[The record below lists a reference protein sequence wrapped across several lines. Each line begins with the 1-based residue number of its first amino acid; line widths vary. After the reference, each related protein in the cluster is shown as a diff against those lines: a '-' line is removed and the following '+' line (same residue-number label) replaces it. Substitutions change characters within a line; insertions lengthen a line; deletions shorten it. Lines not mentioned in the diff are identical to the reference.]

1 MLVVYKEWPLF
12 RRCMAL
18 NLLVMG
24 SSVALA
30 QTAAPLDRNE
40 IVVVGAKIADLQA
53 DVERCEAGKC
63 TVREDVIATVR
74 FAEAAFLEGKYFD
87 AHKAL
92 GKAVARTK
100 KDADSDPFAVAELQT
115 ARANVAR
122 HYGEPRDAWRA
133 TGAVARLLERHAPGS
148 PTAML
153 ARMRLIDANFRRDF
167 GPYNINQLQ
176 ALSQEALEANQPL
189 IALRADLSH
198 ASMLFRSRRREEA
211 RDLLSR
217 IVASPV
223 PNSGFLRLSAEILAM
238 RLDLHDGDT
247 SRVDTLIAR
256 LSEEQKRFGP
266 TLVWAPEMPTPRGS
280 VYAGARDQPPGS
292 GGQSFATV
300 PLRWVDIGFAIG
312 PDGRVESVDVL
323 RGSSS
328 PGWAKPLTVAIA
340 KRRYTPAADPDD
352 LTGRYRI
359 ERYTLTADLMI
370 PTGSRIRSRAGAPR
384 FERLD
389 LTAAPPREVQAP
401 AITN

>member
-1 MLVVYKEWPLF
+1 LF
-12 RRCMAL
+12 RRVI
-18 NLLVMG
+18 VMSLSVLF

-30 QTAAPLDRNE
+30 QTPAPLNRNE
-40 IVVVGAKIADLQA
+40 IVVVGARIADLKA
-53 DVERCEAGKC
+53 DLERCEAGTC

-74 FAEAAFLEGKYFD
+74 YAEAAFLEGRYFD

-100 KDADSDPFAVAELQT
+100 KNEDSDPFAVAELLT

-133 TGAVARLLERHAPGS
+133 TGGIARLLERHAPHS

-167 GPYNINQLQ
+167 GPYNINQLRVL
-176 ALSQEALEANQPL
+176 AQEALEAGEPL
-189 IALRADLSH
+189 IALRADLSR
-198 ASMLFRSRRREEA
+198 ASMLYRSRRREEA
-211 RDLLSR
+211 RELLSR
-217 IVASPV
+217 IMASQV
-223 PNSGFLRLSAEILAM
+223 PNSAFLRLSAEILAM

-247 SRVDTLIAR
+247 SKVDALIAR
-256 LSEEQKRFGP
+256 LTQEQKAFGP

-280 VYAGARDQPPGS
+280 VYAGAREETASS

-312 PDGRVESVDVL
+312 PDGNVESVDVL
-323 RGSSS
+323 RGSSN
-328 PGWAKPLTVAIA
+328 PGWAKPLTAAIA

-352 LTGRYRI
+352 LTGRYRV

-389 LTAAPPREVQAP
+389 LTAAAPRKTAAP